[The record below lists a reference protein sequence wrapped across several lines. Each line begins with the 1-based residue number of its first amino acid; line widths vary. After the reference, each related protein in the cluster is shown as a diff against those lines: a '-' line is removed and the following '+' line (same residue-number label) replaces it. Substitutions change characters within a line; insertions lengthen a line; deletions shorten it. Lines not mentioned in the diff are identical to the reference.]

1 VRAPSALFDGR
12 RLWQALIAMR
22 QRPPAA
28 ALSRR
33 CLLRLIAGAATLQ
46 IPAFALA
53 GFDFFLSEY
62 SATRAELQA
71 EMAKRFPLQQRYA
84 ELFIVTLRDP
94 QLDLDPA
101 NNRLGVTALL
111 NIASPLLRPPGV
123 EGLVSVSSALRYDAP
138 ARAVRLVQPRA
149 DRIEIQGLSGRDAE
163 RLQQIGAVVAQEL
176 LRDQALHTFD
186 AKDLTV
192 GRKVYEIGDIT
203 VQQDGVKVQLK

>member
-1 VRAPSALFDGR
+1 
-12 RLWQALIAMR
+12 LWQALIAMR
-22 QRPPAA
+22 QRPPDT

-33 CLLRLIAGAATLQ
+33 RLLRLIGGAATLQ
-46 IPAFALA
+46 IPTLALA

-71 EMAKRFPLQQRYA
+71 EMAKRFPLQQHYA
-84 ELFIVTLRDP
+84 ELFTVTLRDP
-94 QLDLDPA
+94 QLGLDPG

-149 DRIEIQGLSGRDAE
+149 PTASRCKA
-163 RLQQIGAVVAQEL
+163 
-176 LRDQALHTFD
+176 
-186 AKDLTV
+186 
-192 GRKVYEIGDIT
+192 
-203 VQQDGVKVQLK
+203 

>member
-1 VRAPSALFDGR
+1 
-12 RLWQALIAMR
+12 MC
-22 QRPPAA
+22 QRPPDA

-33 CLLRLIAGAATLQ
+33 CLLRLLGAAVTLQ
-46 IPAFALA
+46 IPIFARA

-62 SATRAELQA
+62 SASRAELQA
-71 EMAKRFPLQQRYA
+71 AMAKRFPLRQRYA
-84 ELFIVTLRDP
+84 ELFTVTLRDP
-94 QLDLDPA
+94 QLSLDPA

-111 NIASPLLRPPGV
+111 NIASPLLQPAGV
-123 EGLVSVSSALRYDAP
+123 EGLVSVSSALRYDAA

-149 DRIEIQGLSGRDAE
+149 DRIEMQGLSGRDAE

-192 GRKVYEIGDIT
+192 GNKVYEIGDIT
-203 VQQDGVKVQLK
+203 VQQDRVKVQLK

>member
-1 VRAPSALFDGR
+1 MDGR
-12 RLWQALIAMR
+12 RLWQPLVAMC
-22 QRPPAA
+22 QRPSDA

-33 CLLRLIAGAATLQ
+33 CLLRLIVGAATLQ
-46 IPAFALA
+46 VPTFAQP

-71 EMAKRFPLQQRYA
+71 EMARRFPLQQRYA

-94 QLDLDPA
+94 QLGLDPA
-101 NNRLGVTALL
+101 NNRLGVTAML
-111 NIASPLLRPPGV
+111 NIASPLLRPAGV
-123 EGLVSVSSALRYDAP
+123 EGLVSVSSALRYDAST
-138 ARAVRLVQPRA
+138 RAVRLVQPRA
-149 DRIEIQGLSGRDAE
+149 DRIEMQGLSGRDAE
-163 RLQQIGAVVAQEL
+163 RLQQTGAVVAQEL

-192 GRKVYEIGDIT
+192 GSKVYEIGDIT

>member
-1 VRAPSALFDGR
+1 
-12 RLWQALIAMR
+12 MR
-22 QRPPAA
+22 QRPPDTP
-28 ALSRR
+28 LSRR
-33 CLLRLIAGAATLQ
+33 CLLRLIGGAATLQ
-46 IPAFALA
+46 IPTFALA

-84 ELFIVTLRDP
+84 ELFTVTL
-94 QLDLDPA
+94 QLGLDPA

-111 NIASPLLRPPGV
+111 NIAGPLLRPAGV

-149 DRIEIQGLSGRDAE
+149 DRIEMQGLSGRDAE

-192 GRKVYEIGDIT
+192 GSKVYEIGDIT